1 MGTVE
6 LRALRYFVAV
16 ADELHFGR
24 AAERLRVA
32 QPAVSQQIARLER
45 ELGVRLLDR
54 SPRRV
59 RLTPAGRRV
68 LDAARN
74 TLAAA
79 GQVQIAAKQVPTTVR
94 IGTAAGMTARLER
107 GIDAL
112 RERAPEFDVVL
123 VDLPVEARLAALRQ
137 GDLDL
142 ALARGVRSAPGLEVL
157 PTWSERLFAV
167 VSRHHPAAD
176 REAVGLAEL
185 ADDTLR
191 VPAREYDPPLHDAV
205 VSALRDTGLHPK
217 AGRPTGTLQ
226 DTIVEV
232 GSEPRSWTVLPAD
245 QVAEVRSTRIRAIP
259 LDPATMIAGSVV
271 VAPETA
277 NSAAECAVAAFRDEV
292 PHRPYLSCGGPVDD
306 CRRTSGV
313 EAANHQRPPAS

>member
-1 MGTVE
+1 ME

-24 AAERLRVA
+24 AAERLHVA

-59 RLTPAGRRV
+59 RLTAAGQRV
-68 LDAARN
+68 LDAART

-79 GQVQIAAKQVPTTVR
+79 GQVRIAAMQVPTTVR
-94 IGTAAGMTARLER
+94 IGTAAGLTARLER

-123 VDLPVEARLAALRQ
+123 VDLPVEARLNALRQ

-142 ALARGVRSAPGLEVL
+142 ALTRGVGTVPGLTVL
-157 PTWSERLFAV
+157 PAWEENLLAV
-167 VSRHHPAAD
+167 VSKRHPAAD
-176 REAVGLAEL
+176 GSAVGLAEL
-185 ADDTLR
+185 AGDTLR
-191 VPAREYDPPLHDAV
+191 LPAREHDPALHDAV
-205 VSALRDTGLHPK
+205 VLALRDTGLCPP

-232 GSEPRSWTVLPAD
+232 GSDARSWTVLPAD
-245 QVAEVRSTRIRAIP
+245 QVAEIHSTRVRAVP
-259 LDPATMIAGSVV
+259 LDPAITIAGGVV
-271 VAPETA
+271 VAEDA
-277 NSAAECAVAAFRDEV
+277 GGAAECAVAAFRDEGSR
-292 PHRPYLSCGGPVDD
+292 HRP
-306 CRRTSGV
+306 
-313 EAANHQRPPAS
+313 

>member
-1 MGTVE
+1 ME

-24 AAERLRVA
+24 AAERLHIA

-59 RLTPAGRRV
+59 RLTAAGRRV
-68 LDAARN
+68 LDAARS

-79 GQVQIAAKQVPTTVR
+79 NQVQIAAKQIPTVVR

-112 RERAPEFDVVL
+112 REGAPEFDVVL
-123 VDLPVEARLAALRQ
+123 VDLPVEARLNALRQ

-142 ALARGVRSAPGLEVL
+142 ALTRGVGSVPGLTVL
-157 PTWSERLFAV
+157 PAWQENLLAV
-167 VSRHHPAAD
+167 VSKHHPAAD
-176 REAVGLAEL
+176 GSAVSLAEL
-185 ADDTLR
+185 AGDTLR
-191 VPAREYDPPLHDAV
+191 LPAREHDPPLHDAMGL
-205 VSALRDTGLHPK
+205 ALRETGLCPRT
-217 AGRPTGTLQ
+217 GRPTGTLQ

-232 GSEPRSWTVLPAD
+232 GSDSRSWTVLPAD
-245 QVAEVRSTRIRAIP
+245 QVAEIHSTRVRAIP
-259 LDPATMIAGSVV
+259 LEPAITIAGSVV
-271 VAPETA
+271 IAEDA
-277 NSAAECAVAAFRDEV
+277 GSAAECAVTAFRDEGIR
-292 PHRPYLSCGGPVDD
+292 HRP
-306 CRRTSGV
+306 
-313 EAANHQRPPAS
+313 

>member
-1 MGTVE
+1 ME
-6 LRALRYFVAV
+6 LRALHYFVTV

-24 AAERLRVA
+24 AAERLHIA

-59 RLTPAGRRV
+59 RLTAAGQRV
-68 LDAARN
+68 LDAARS

-79 GQVQIAAKQVPTTVR
+79 SQVEAAAKQVMTTMR

-123 VDLPVEARLAALRQ
+123 VDLPVEARLNALRQ
-137 GDLDL
+137 GELDL
-142 ALARGVRSAPGLEVL
+142 ALTRGVRSVPGLTVL
-157 PTWSERLFAV
+157 PTWTERLYAV
-167 VSRHHPAAD
+167 VSRHHPAAG
-176 REAVGLAEL
+176 RPAVGLAEL
-185 ADDTLR
+185 AEDTLR
-191 VPAREYDPPLHDAV
+191 VPARRHDPALHDAV
-205 VSALRDTGLHPK
+205 VLALHDAGLHPR

-245 QVAEVRSTRIRAIP
+245 QVAEIRSTRVRAIP
-259 LDPATMIAGSVV
+259 LEPAITIAGSLV
-271 VAPETA
+271 VATENA
-277 NSAAECAVAAFRDEV
+277 GNAAECAVTAFRDEV
-292 PHRPYLSCGGPVDD
+292 TDHHP
-306 CRRTSGV
+306 
-313 EAANHQRPPAS
+313 

>member
-1 MGTVE
+1 ME

-24 AAERLRVA
+24 AAERLHVA

-59 RLTPAGRRV
+59 RLTAAGQRV
-68 LDAARN
+68 LEAARG

-79 GQVQIAAKQVPTTVR
+79 GQVQIAAQQVVPLVR
-94 IGTAAGMTARLER
+94 IGTAPGMTARLER
-107 GIDAL
+107 GIDAF

-123 VDLPVEARLAALRQ
+123 ADLPVEARLNALRQ

-142 ALARGVRSAPGLEVL
+142 ALTRGVRSAPGLEVL
-157 PTWSERLFAV
+157 PAWTERLYAV
-167 VSRHHPAAD
+167 VSRRHPAAD
-176 REAVGLAEL
+176 RGAVGRTEL
-185 ADDTLR
+185 AGGTLR
-191 VPAREYDPPLHDAV
+191 LPAREHDPPLHDAV
-205 VSALRDTGLHPK
+205 ALALSETGWHLA

-226 DTIVEV
+226 ETIVEV

-245 QVAEVRSTRIRAIP
+245 QVAEIRSTRVRAIP
-259 LDPATMIAGSVV
+259 LEPAITIDGSVV
-271 VAPETA
+271 VAPDTA
-277 NSAAECAVAAFRDEV
+277 NSAAECAVAAFRDEAAS
-292 PHRPYLSCGGPVDD
+292 HRP
-306 CRRTSGV
+306 
-313 EAANHQRPPAS
+313 

>member
-1 MGTVE
+1 ME

-16 ADELHFGR
+16 AEELHFGR
-24 AAERLRVA
+24 AAERLHIA

-59 RLTPAGRRV
+59 RLTAAGHRV
-68 LDAARN
+68 LDAART

-79 GQVQIAAKQVPTTVR
+79 GQVEIAAKQVMTTVR
-94 IGTAAGMTARLER
+94 IGTAAGLTARLER

-123 VDLPVEARLAALRQ
+123 VDLPVEARLNALRQ
-137 GDLDL
+137 GELDL
-142 ALARGVRSAPGLEVL
+142 ALTRGVRSVPGLTVL
-157 PTWSERLFAV
+157 PTWTERLYAV

-176 REAVGLAEL
+176 RRAAGLAEL
-185 ADDTLR
+185 AAGTLR
-191 VPAREYDPPLHDAV
+191 VPAREHDPPLHDAV
-205 VSALRDTGLHPK
+205 VRALCDTGLPAR

-232 GSEPRSWTVLPAD
+232 GSEPSSWTVLPAD
-245 QVAEVRSTRIRAIP
+245 QVAEIRSARVRAIP
-259 LDPATMIAGSVV
+259 LEPAITITGSIV
-271 VAPETA
+271 VAAENA
-277 NSAAECAVAAFRDEV
+277 SSAAECAVAAFRDEA
-292 PHRPYLSCGGPVDD
+292 PAHRP
-306 CRRTSGV
+306 
-313 EAANHQRPPAS
+313 

>member
-1 MGTVE
+1 ME
-6 LRALRYFVAV
+6 LRALRYFVTV

-24 AAERLRVA
+24 AAERLHIA

-59 RLTPAGRRV
+59 RLTAAGRRV
-68 LDAARN
+68 LDAART

-79 GQVQIAAKQVPTTVR
+79 NQVQLAAQQVMTTVR

-112 RERAPEFDVVL
+112 RARAPEFDVVL
-123 VDLPVEARLAALRQ
+123 VDLPVEVRLNALRQ
-137 GDLDL
+137 GELDL
-142 ALARGVRSAPGLEVL
+142 ALTRGTRSVPGLTVL
-157 PTWSERLFAV
+157 PTWTEHLFAV
-167 VSRHHPAAD
+167 VSKHHPAAQ
-176 REAVGLAEL
+176 RTTVGLADL
-185 ADDTLR
+185 AGDTLR
-191 VPAREYDPPLHDAV
+191 VPAHEHDTV
-205 VSALRDTGLHPK
+205 VAALRDAGLHPR

-245 QVAEVRSTRIRAIP
+245 QVAEIRSSRVRAIP
-259 LDPATMIAGSVV
+259 LEPAITITGCIVVGAENAG
-271 VAPETA
+271 
-277 NSAAECAVAAFRDEV
+277 NAAECAVAAFRDDAT
-292 PHRPYLSCGGPVDD
+292 G
-306 CRRTSGV
+306 
-313 EAANHQRPPAS
+313 